1 MPLSGRPHKR
11 PRTAGPGT
19 PVEAP
24 PVGPDR
30 GRMFGVF
37 SGSILDAAMRR
48 PTVLVVED
56 VHWADEDSRRVLE
69 YLVRSLRT
77 ELSPW
82 C

>member
-1 MPLSGRPHKR
+1 
-11 PRTAGPGT
+11 
-19 PVEAP
+19 
-24 PVGPDR
+24 
-30 GRMFGVF
+30 MFGVF